1 MSRKHPL
8 SSPSRT
14 LLAFC
19 LLGPQLCLADA
30 GEGEPTTLVVTA
42 TRSEKVESEAPA
54 SVSVVTEQEI
64 ENRQAQRIDE
74 ALQGVPGVFIRG
86 MGGEQPSNWK
96 NQITLRGVPG
106 YYRTGVLLDGVP
118 LNNAFSAGVNMSIV
132 PMDEIHQIEVVPG
145 PFSSLYGG
153 AGMAGVINII
163 TKAPEKRQL
172 RAQGETGSHDFRSL
186 TLGYQDK
193 LDSGVGVS
201 LSYGHK
207 ESDGYT
213 DTYVTKSTGSSGGT
227 PVSGW
232 EQVGTSTGGTT
243 YIVGDKGAQSW
254 EQDNITARLYIT
266 PSEVSQWIFST
277 TYLDTDSYPADGESY
292 LRADGVPFYSGSA
305 EIDGASATIRA
316 TDFLSSSNGEEVK
329 RYSLNYSRDLSE
341 EAEVTGSISYQ
352 DNAYWYTSIN
362 SNLTDTEGSGK
373 LSDIP
378 ANALNADFH
387 LGTFAGDSHYLVL
400 GVSANRDRLNKK
412 VYTLDNW
419 REEDEKGVRGDY
431 ASGES
436 TLYALYLQDEYD
448 LTSRLT
454 AYLGA
459 RYDYWST
466 EGDIFIKDSLNHYDS
481 RSSSAFSPKLSMV
494 YELNKATVF
503 KGALGRAFRAPN
515 LSDMYSTFGTSTIY
529 WSNPDLDPEQVTTAE
544 FSVDQRL
551 GADTKLRGTVYYSRF
566 TDLIYSTTSGSDRT
580 KLNAGEARTKGLDL
594 ELRHGLTKSIDT
606 FVNATWVS
614 TEITENSVR
623 PESEG
628 KQIPLQPKRLANV
641 GIEGRWNDWSGSLI
655 GTYVGDM
662 YSRDDNTDDQ
672 RGVPGSYDAYF
683 TLNSKLNYQVTDA
696 LTVNAAIN
704 NMLDREYYQGSSKSD
719 ERSYYLG
726 VSARY

>member
-1 MSRKHPL
+1 MSRKHL
-8 SSPSRT
+8 PSFPPRT
-14 LLAFC
+14 LLAVC
-19 LLGPQLCLADA
+19 LCGPQMCLADDRV
-30 GEGEPTTLVVTA
+30 EEPVTLVVTA

-54 SVSVVTEQEI
+54 SVTVVTDREI

-74 ALQGVPGVFIRG
+74 ALQGVPGVFIRSLD
-86 MGGEQPSNWK
+86 GGQPSNWQ

-132 PMDEIHQIEVVPG
+132 PMDEIQQIEVVPG

-172 RAQGETGSHDFRSL
+172 RAQGEIGSHDFRSL
-186 TLGYQDK
+186 SLGYQDK
-193 LDSGVGVS
+193 LDSGIGLS

-207 ESDGYT
+207 ESDGYV
-213 DTYVTKSTGSSGGT
+213 DTYVTKSPSSSGGT
-227 PVSGW
+227 PVTGW

-254 EQDNITARLYIT
+254 EQDNVTARLYIN

-277 TYLDTDSYPADGESY
+277 TFLDTDSNPSDGESY
-292 LRADGVPFYSGSA
+292 LRADGATFNSGSA
-305 EIDGASATIRA
+305 EIDGSSTTIRA
-316 TDFLSSSNGEEVK
+316 TDFLGTSNGEEVK
-329 RYSLNYSRDLSE
+329 RYSVNYSRELSE
-341 EAEVTGSISYQ
+341 QADVKGSLSYQ
-352 DNAYWYTSIN
+352 NNAYWYTSIN
-362 SNLTDTEGSGK
+362 SNPTDTEGSGK

-378 ANALNADFH
+378 ANSLNADVH
-387 LGTFAGDSHYLVL
+387 LGTFAGESHYLVL
-400 GVSANRDRLNKK
+400 GASANRDRLHKQ
-412 VYTLDNW
+412 VYALDNW
-419 REEDEKGVRGDY
+419 REEDDKGVRSDY
-431 ASGES
+431 ARGES
-436 TLYALYLQDEYD
+436 TLYAVYLQDEYD
-448 LTSRLT
+448 LSSRLT

-459 RYDYWST
+459 RYDHWST
-466 EGDIFIKDSLNHYDS
+466 EGDIYINDSLNHYDS

-494 YELNKATVF
+494 YELSKVTVL

-551 GADTKLRGTVYYSRF
+551 GSDTRLRGTVYCSRF
-566 TDLIYSTTSGSDRT
+566 SDLIYSTTSGSDRT

-594 ELRHGLTKSIDT
+594 ELRHALTPSIDT

-628 KQIPLQPKRLANV
+628 QQIPLQPKRLANI
-641 GIEGRWNDWSGSLI
+641 GMEGRLGDWSGSLI
-655 GTYVGDM
+655 GTYVGEM

-672 RGVPGSYDAYF
+672 QGVPGSYDAYF
-683 TLNSKLNYQVTDA
+683 TLNSKLNYRFNDA
-696 LTVNAAIN
+696 MTASFAIS
-704 NMLDREYYQGSSKSD
+704 NMLDREYYQGSSKAD
-719 ERSYYLG
+719 ERSFNLG
-726 VSARY
+726 VSVRY